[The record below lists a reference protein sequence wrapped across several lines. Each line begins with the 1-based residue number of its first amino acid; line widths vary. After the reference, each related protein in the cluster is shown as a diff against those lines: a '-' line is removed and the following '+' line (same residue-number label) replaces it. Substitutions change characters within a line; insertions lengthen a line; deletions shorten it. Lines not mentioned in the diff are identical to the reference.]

1 MLGIAIDDGVAKAG
15 KALTIWERAYNGKE
29 PESFLEQLKSQ
40 TIVWRVFA
48 KLLSDLYR
56 ERHAAEFDFSDPA
69 FQAKLFYS
77 EGYKKAL
84 QDVYRLIPTL
94 TPEK

>member
-1 MLGIAIDDGVAKAG
+1 MDIGIADGAVQPG
-15 KALTIWERAYNGKE
+15 KALSAWTRAYNGKE
-29 PESFLEQLKSQ
+29 PESFLDQLKSQ
-40 TIVWRVFA
+40 TIIWRVFA

-69 FQAKLFYS
+69 FQAKLLYS

-84 QDVYRLIPTL
+84 QDVYRLLPTM
-94 TPEK
+94 EK

>member
-1 MLGIAIDDGVAKAG
+1 MSLEDEVGLVASG
-15 KALTIWERAYNGKE
+15 KALAMWERAYDGKE
-29 PESFLEQLKSQ
+29 SESFISQVKSQ
-40 TIVWRVFA
+40 TIIWRVLG

-69 FQAKLFYS
+69 FQAKLIYS

-84 QDVYRLIPTL
+84 KDVFRLIPTL